1 MPHKGYNGVA
11 TSVTLHHE
19 ILKKTLK
26 MRNLELFTIL
36 LSAAALASCGG
47 KADGGNAAPQAVKVE
62 TTVVTA
68 TTGEASGRYSGTVE
82 EENGT
87 LLSFAV
93 AGTIDRMLVNEGDRV
108 SKGQLIAT
116 LDPEQL
122 RSNHDAAKAA
132 LAQAEDAYRR
142 MEELHGKGSL
152 PEIKRVEAQTA
163 LDRAR
168 AAEQVARKQLADCR
182 LYAPFAGVISR
193 KVAER
198 GQNVA
203 AGTTV
208 AKLVS
213 VGTLKVKIA
222 VPENEVAQIA
232 VGQKATVT
240 VNALGGASIR
250 GTVGEKGIVAD
261 PLSRSYDVKISV
273 PNEGRRLMPGMV
285 AEVAIDGTRHQ
296 EACIIPAHVVQID
309 EKNNEFVW
317 LAVGGKATKRVITCG
332 EFTASGVVVTS
343 GLAAG
348 DRIITKGQQKVSEG
362 TKVKF

>member
-1 MPHKGYNGVA
+1 MKSINQIALALAAVMLSACNAENNKGQAADEAVRVEVTQVKTA
-11 TSVTLHHE
+11 TSDRT
-19 ILKKTLK
+19 
-26 MRNLELFTIL
+26 
-36 LSAAALASCGG
+36 S
-47 KADGGNAAPQAVKVE
+47 
-62 TTVVTA
+62 
-68 TTGEASGRYSGTVE
+68 RYSGTVE
-82 EENGT
+82 EESGT

-93 AGTIDRMLVNEGDRV
+93 GGTVSRVLVDEGDRV
-108 SKGQLIAT
+108 GKGQLIAT
-116 LDPEQL
+116 LDTEQL
-122 RSNHDAAKAA
+122 THNHASAQAA

-152 PEIKRVEAQTA
+152 PEIKWVEAQTA

-222 VPENEVAQIA
+222 VPENGVAQIA

-240 VNALGGASIR
+240 VNALGGTSIR

-261 PLSRSYDVKISV
+261 PLSRSYDVKLSL
-273 PNEGRRLMPGMV
+273 PKADRKLLPGMV
-285 AEVAIDGTRHQ
+285 ADVALRGGNTSM
-296 EACIIPAHVVQID
+296 ACILPAHIVQID
-309 EKNNEFVW
+309 ERNNEFVW
-317 LAVGGKATKRVITCG
+317 LAVGGKAVKRIVTVGGFTADGVTVTGGLADGDMVIT
-332 EFTASGVVVTS
+332 
-343 GLAAG
+343 AG
-348 DRIITKGQQKVSEG
+348 AQKVSEG
-362 TKVKF
+362 MRVEIK

>member
-1 MPHKGYNGVA
+1 
-11 TSVTLHHE
+11 
-19 ILKKTLK
+19 
-26 MRNLELFTIL
+26 MRNPRLFTIL
-36 LSAAALASCGG
+36 LSAATLASCGN
-47 KADGGNAAPQAVKVE
+47 KADGGSTAPEAVKVE
-62 TTVVTA
+62 TATVVTA
-68 TTGEASGRYSGTVE
+68 TDDARGSYSGTVE

-93 AGTIDRMLVNEGDRV
+93 AGTIDRMLVSEGDRV

-122 RSNHDAAKAA
+122 RSNHAAAKAA

-152 PEIKRVEAQTA
+152 PEIKWVEAQST

-168 AAEQVARKQLADCR
+168 AAEQVARKQLSDCR

-208 AKLVS
+208 AKLVA
-213 VGTLKVKIA
+213 VGRLKVKIS
-222 VPENEVAQIA
+222 VPESEIAQIA
-232 VGQKATVT
+232 LGQKASVT
-240 VNALGGASIR
+240 VDALGGEAIR
-250 GTVGEKGIVAD
+250 GTVSEKGIEAD

-273 PNEGRRLMPGMV
+273 PNDGRRLMPGMV
-285 AEVAIDGTRHQ
+285 AEVALEGLRH
-296 EACIIPAHVVQID
+296 EAACVIPAHVVQLD
-309 EKNNEFVW
+309 EHNNEFVW
-317 LAVGGKATKRVITCG
+317 LAVDGKATKRVVTCG
-332 EFTASGVVVTS
+332 GFTPDGVVVTG
-343 GLAAG
+343 GLASG
-348 DRIITKGQQKVSEG
+348 DRIITAGTQKVSEG
-362 TKVKF
+362 TRVRF